1 MAISPS
7 LKQYNFTPATMTF
20 GQYTPIKPNTSIL
33 FNAMDKQVAAEEK
46 KTASRAA
53 LDNTLSVIEKNLDA
67 SEIDWFNEYKDNLEK
82 QIEEQSDA
90 GNTTLAANKA
100 IQLAGSVLSDSELI
114 NRQKANEKHKEF
126 IKSIDARSD
135 LEDLTKERFKELN
148 QYYYDGSADWK
159 AKMDPT
165 KDYSLSTLQLLAE
178 QMTAEE
184 AGGRSSSGTNDILLD
199 AEGKEI
205 TFKKLLDA
213 KGKETK
219 DYTDVLRGRLVLGTS
234 SGGSSRQ
241 FKSKTAAAMEA
252 TFKKLM
258 DDGAVRGALLQR
270 FQNELWA
277 YKNRLE
283 KANDPTLT
291 PEEKQ
296 NLLNQA
302 IQYKANIS
310 DENGIFI
317 DDAKGFE
324 QWVKT
329 KAIPMFKQMEYDNI
343 TTVSEGGMRY
353 TFAPIGGSEGVDTST
368 FTEDLDELMGKAS
381 DAITHDSNAV
391 YGLSVPK
398 ILSTTTG
405 TSNPSMFAKPKTN
418 EPG

>member
-1 MAISPS
+1 MVISPS

-159 AKMDPT
+159 AKTTPT
-165 KDYSLSTLQLLAE
+165 KDYSLSTLQLLAA

-184 AGGRSSSGTNDILLD
+184 AGGHSSSGTNDILLD
-199 AEGKEI
+199 AEGKE
-205 TFKKLLDA
+205 
-213 KGKETK
+213 TK
-219 DYTDVLRGRLVLGTS
+219 DYTKVLGGGSVLGTS
-234 SGGSSRQ
+234 KGGSSRQ

-258 DDGAVRGALLQR
+258 NDGAVKGALLQR

-329 KAIPMFKQMEYDNI
+329 KAIPMFKQMEYNNI
-343 TTVSEGGMRY
+343 TTASEGGMRY
-353 TFAPIGGSEGVDTST
+353 TFAPIGGSEGVDIST
-368 FTEDLDELMGKAS
+368 FTADLDELMGKAS
-381 DAITHDSNAV
+381 DAITHGIDAS
-391 YGLSVPK
+391 YGLHIPAILPTTSTSDPK
-398 ILSTTTG
+398 
-405 TSNPSMFAKPKTN
+405 MFAKPKTD
-418 EPG
+418 ESE

>member
-33 FNAMDKQVAAEEK
+33 FNAIDKQVAAEEK

-67 SEIDWFNEYKDNLEK
+67 SEIDWFNEYKDNLDR
-82 QIEEQSDA
+82 QIKEQSDA
-90 GNTTLAANKA
+90 GNTMLAANKA
-100 IQLAGSVLSDSELI
+100 IQLAGSVLSDSEVI

-159 AKMDPT
+159 AKMTPT
-165 KDYSLSTLQLLAE
+165 KDYSLSTLQLLAA

-184 AGGRSSSGTNDILLD
+184 AGGHSSSGTNDILLD
-199 AEGKEI
+199 AEGNK
-205 TFKKLLDA
+205 
-213 KGKETK
+213 TK
-219 DYTDVLRGRLVLGTS
+219 DYTDVLGGGRVLGTS

-241 FKSKTAAAMEA
+241 FKSKTSAAMET

-302 IQYKANIS
+302 IQHKANIS

-317 DDAKGFE
+317 DDDKGFE

-329 KAIPMFKQMEYDNI
+329 KAIPMFKQMEYNNI
-343 TTVSEGGMRY
+343 TTASEGGMRY
-353 TFAPIGGSEGVDTST
+353 TFAPIGGSEDIDNST
-368 FTEDLDELMGKAS
+368 FTADLDKLMGKAS
-381 DAITHDSNAV
+381 DAITHDV
-391 YGLSVPK
+391 DTGYGLKIPA
-398 ILSTTTG
+398 ILSTTS
-405 TSNPSMFAKPKTN
+405 TSDPKMFAKPKTN